1 VPETTPTYGL
11 EDKLVLIDGDDSE
24 LESLRAQVSDLQQEV
39 LRLRDELIGKDA
51 ELGSAK
57 GRIVEMESLIKRYE
71 SMRSRLD
78 AILESTSW
86 RVMWAAGTPVRK
98 FRGRKD

>member
-24 LESLRAQVSDLQQEV
+24 LESLRAQVTDLQQEV

-57 GRIVEMESLIKRYE
+57 GRIAEMESLINRYE
-71 SMRSRLD
+71 SMRHRLEAMLD
-78 AILESTSW
+78 STSW
-86 RVMWAAGTPVRK
+86 KLVWAAGTPVRK